1 MRFNTLF
8 LLLVLSCFCVVWA
21 QGSYDDCC
29 LSYVSGPNRHIQ
41 KHAKTYRLQKM
52 DGGCNIRA
60 TIFTM
65 RKGREYCTDTDA
77 TWVKELMAK
86 IDRRLKISH
95 RRSPR
100 KSFQHQHQHNG
111 A

>member
-8 LLLVLSCFCVVWA
+8 PLLVLSCVCLVWA
-21 QGSYDDCC
+21 QGTYDDCC
-29 LSYVSGPNRHIQ
+29 LTYVRGPNRHIQ
-41 KHAKTYRLQKM
+41 KHAKAYRLQKM

-60 TIFTM
+60 TIFVM

-77 TWVKELMAK
+77 MWVIKLMDK
-86 IDRRLKISH
+86 IDRRQKGTD
-95 RRSPR
+95 RQSPR
-100 KSFQHQHQHNG
+100 RLFQHWPDR